1 MIKLEEFKD
10 KKLIKISL
18 LTENFKEYF
27 IDSKDIVD
35 LYLGDL
41 IEIKYRHKFDGYEVD
56 AIGSYNF
63 KLVLNNSYLKEHK
76 DLDRALKLN
85 NLTQLELFFKDD
97 RINLDLPWDV
107 SNDNDDLINP
117 SMKVIKEKET
127 TTINI
132 KDIDSPSELSRDE
145 VIDKLKDI
153 SNRYS
158 TIKGITLYGD
168 YATDKVSDDSI
179 LIIGLDVDAEFLYE
193 VKEFYKIKYDI
204 LTEIGKNVEAYI
216 DCEVVKDKYLGS
228 KGLVIK

>member
-117 SMKVIKEKET
+117 SMKVIREKET

>member
-117 SMKVIKEKET
+117 SMKVIKEKDT

>member
-63 KLVLNNSYLKEHK
+63 KLVLNSSYLKEHK

-168 YATDKVSDDSI
+168 YATDKVRDDSI

>member
-117 SMKVIKEKET
+117 SMKVIKEKDT

-145 VIDKLKDI
+145 VIDKIKDI

-179 LIIGLDVDAEFLYE
+179 FIIGLDVDAEFLYE

>member
-145 VIDKLKDI
+145 VIDKIKDI

-168 YATDKVSDDSI
+168 YATDKVRDDSI

>member
-41 IEIKYRHKFDGYEVD
+41 IEIKYGHKFDGYEVD

-117 SMKVIKEKET
+117 SMKVIKEKDT

-145 VIDKLKDI
+145 VIDKIKDI

>member
-18 LTENFKEYF
+18 LTENYKEYF

-117 SMKVIKEKET
+117 SMKVIKEKDT

-145 VIDKLKDI
+145 VIDKIKDI

>member
-85 NLTQLELFFKDD
+85 NLTQLELFFKA
-97 RINLDLPWDV
+97 
-107 SNDNDDLINP
+107 
-117 SMKVIKEKET
+117 K
-127 TTINI
+127 
-132 KDIDSPSELSRDE
+132 
-145 VIDKLKDI
+145 
-153 SNRYS
+153 
-158 TIKGITLYGD
+158 
-168 YATDKVSDDSI
+168 
-179 LIIGLDVDAEFLYE
+179 
-193 VKEFYKIKYDI
+193 
-204 LTEIGKNVEAYI
+204 
-216 DCEVVKDKYLGS
+216 
-228 KGLVIK
+228 

>member
-41 IEIKYRHKFDGYEVD
+41 IEIKYRHKFDDYEVD

-63 KLVLNNSYLKEHK
+63 KLVLKNSYLEKHK

-117 SMKVIKEKET
+117 SMKVIKEKDT

-145 VIDKLKDI
+145 VIDKIKDI

>member
-145 VIDKLKDI
+145 VINKIKDI

>member
-117 SMKVIKEKET
+117 SMKVIREKET

-145 VIDKLKDI
+145 VIDKIKDI

>member
-117 SMKVIKEKET
+117 SMKVIKEKDT

-132 KDIDSPSELSRDE
+132 KDIDSPSELSKDE
-145 VIDKLKDI
+145 VIDKIKDI

>member
-117 SMKVIKEKET
+117 SMKVIREKET

-216 DCEVVKDKYLGS
+216 DCEVVKDNYLGS

>member
-117 SMKVIKEKET
+117 SMKVIKEKDT

-145 VIDKLKDI
+145 VIDKIKDI

-193 VKEFYKIKYDI
+193 IKEFYKIKYDI

>member
-145 VIDKLKDI
+145 VIDKIKDI

>member
-117 SMKVIKEKET
+117 SMKVIKEKDT

-145 VIDKLKDI
+145 VIDKIKDI

>member
-85 NLTQLELFFKDD
+85 NLIQLELFFKDD

-117 SMKVIKEKET
+117 SMKVIKEKDT

-145 VIDKLKDI
+145 VIDKIKDI

>member
-85 NLTQLELFFKDD
+85 NLTQLELFFNDD

-145 VIDKLKDI
+145 VIDKIKDI

-193 VKEFYKIKYDI
+193 VKEYYKIKYDI

>member
-85 NLTQLELFFKDD
+85 NLIQLELFFKDD

-107 SNDNDDLINP
+107 SNDKDDLINP

-132 KDIDSPSELSRDE
+132 KDIDSPSELSKDE
-145 VIDKLKDI
+145 VIDKIKDI

-193 VKEFYKIKYDI
+193 VKEIYKIKYDI